1 MIYAEY
7 SRDACFVIWHSPQ
20 MASAA
25 MNGATRM
32 FLQKS
37 SPKTASGLLNT
48 LPKDVTD
55 QFSDDDKQKFTTT
68 QTNLNRYDFIKQL
81 SESTG
86 IKDIDKL
93 DNLADAILDSI
104 KKNAKIDTS
113 DGIDRQELAEAMKD
127 FSKDHSGQA

>member
-1 MIYAEY
+1 MLASSFGIP
-7 SRDACFVIWHSPQ
+7 PQ
-20 MASAA
+20 LASAA
-25 MNGATRM
+25 MSGATKM

-37 SPKTASGLLNT
+37 SPKTASGLLNA
-48 LPKDVTD
+48 LPKDVTN
-55 QFSDDDKQKFTTT
+55 QFSESEKQKFTTT
-68 QTNLNRYDFIKQL
+68 QTNLNRYDLIKQL

-93 DNLADAILDSI
+93 DNLADAILDNI

-113 DGIDRQELAEAMKD
+113 DGIDKQELFEAMKD

>member
-1 MIYAEY
+1 MQNIVGMLA
-7 SRDACFVIWHSPQ
+7 SSFGIPPQ
-20 MASAA
+20 LASTA
-25 MNGATRM
+25 MTGVTRM

-37 SPKTASGLLNT
+37 TPKTASGLLNT
-48 LPKDVTD
+48 LPKDVTN
-55 QFSDDDKQKFTTT
+55 QFSESEKQKFTTT
-68 QTNLNRYDFIKQL
+68 SQANLNRYDLIKQL

-113 DGIDRQELAEAMKD
+113 DGIDKQELIEAMKD

>member
-1 MIYAEY
+1 MQNIVGMLA
-7 SRDACFVIWHSPQ
+7 SSFGIPPQ

-32 FLQKS
+32 FLQRS

-55 QFSDDDKQKFTTT
+55 KFSDDDKQKFTTT

-113 DGIDRQELAEAMKD
+113 DGIDKQELAEAMKD

>member
-1 MIYAEY
+1 MLASSFGIP
-7 SRDACFVIWHSPQ
+7 PQ
-20 MASAA
+20 LASAA
-25 MNGATRM
+25 MSGATKM

-37 SPKTASGLLNT
+37 SPKTASGLLNA
-48 LPKDVTD
+48 LPKDVTN
-55 QFSDDDKQKFTTT
+55 QFSESEKQKFTTT
-68 QTNLNRYDFIKQL
+68 QTNLNRYDLIKQL

-86 IKDIDKL
+86 IKEIDKL

-113 DGIDRQELAEAMKD
+113 DGIDKQELAEAMKD

>member
-1 MIYAEY
+1 MQNIVGMLA
-7 SRDACFVIWHSPQ
+7 SSFGIPPQ
-20 MASAA
+20 LASTA
-25 MNGATRM
+25 MSGVTRM

-48 LPKDVTD
+48 LPKDVTN
-55 QFSDDDKQKFTTT
+55 QFSESEKQKFTTT
-68 QTNLNRYDFIKQL
+68 TQANLNRYDLIKQL

-113 DGIDRQELAEAMKD
+113 DGIDKQELIEAMKD